1 MTFKA
6 FISGCAGKSLTAAE
20 RDVFAAERPCGLILF
35 ARNVESPQQ
44 IRALVDAFK
53 SAVGSDEVLILV
65 DQEGG
70 RVQRLRPPHWR
81 AMPPARC
88 FGDFYAVN
96 PEAAKRA
103 AFAGARLMA
112 AELHDVGLNVNCT
125 PCIDV
130 PQEGA
135 HDIIGDRGFSTDPDV
150 VSTLGRAVMDGT
162 LAGGVLPVIKHV
174 PGHGRALAD
183 SHKSLPRIEASK
195 EELEAVDFRP
205 FIALHDAPLAMT
217 AHVLLPEYD
226 ERRPATVS
234 PAIMG
239 KVIRDQLGLTGLIM
253 SDDIGM
259 KALQGSFAART
270 RAVIEGGC
278 DVVLH
283 CSGNFSEMAEVAGAA
298 PALEGK
304 AAKRFEDARACL
316 HDPEPFDEAEALA
329 LVTEAAATRVARSG
343 PDPTAQALAT
353 KART

>member
-1 MTFKA
+1 VVTFKA
-6 FISGCAGKSLTAAE
+6 FISGCAGTALTDAE
-20 RDVFAAERPCGLILF
+20 RKLFAEAKPCGLILF
-35 ARNVESPQQ
+35 ARNVESPDQ
-44 IRALVDAFK
+44 IRALVADFK
-53 SAVGSDEVLILV
+53 AAVGSDEVLILV

-81 AMPPARC
+81 AMPPQRVY
-88 FGDFYAVN
+88 GDLYKSD

-103 AFAGARLMA
+103 AFAHARLMA
-112 AELHDVGLNVNCT
+112 AELHAAGINVNCT

-135 HDIIGDRGFSTDPDV
+135 HDIIGDRGFSPDPDV
-150 VSTLGRAVMDGT
+150 VSVLGRAVMDGT

-183 SHKSLPRIEASK
+183 SHKSLPHIDASL

-205 FIALHDAPLAMT
+205 FQALHDAPLAMT
-217 AHVLLPEYD
+217 AHVLLPVFD

-234 PAIMG
+234 PVIMG
-239 KVIRDQLGLTGLIM
+239 KVIRDRMGLTGLIM

-259 KALQGSFAART
+259 KALRGSFAELT
-270 RAVIEGGC
+270 RDVIGGGC

-283 CSGNFSEMAEVAGAA
+283 CSGKFSEMAEVAGAA

-304 AAKRFEDARACL
+304 PLERFEQARACL
-316 HDPEPFDEAEALA
+316 HAPKPFDEAEALA
-329 LVTEAAATRVARSG
+329 RVTEAASTRVASVG
-343 PDPTAQALAT
+343 PDPTVQA
-353 KART
+353 